1 MNCEFNEYSTVS
13 YVMQSRNS
21 MSSDIWFLGGIIS
34 KTGKDQKGNS
44 CNVRALRL
52 KWGSYEAKAV
62 ENKLYSSAWPMTAL

>member
-1 MNCEFNEYSTVS
+1 
-13 YVMQSRNS
+13 